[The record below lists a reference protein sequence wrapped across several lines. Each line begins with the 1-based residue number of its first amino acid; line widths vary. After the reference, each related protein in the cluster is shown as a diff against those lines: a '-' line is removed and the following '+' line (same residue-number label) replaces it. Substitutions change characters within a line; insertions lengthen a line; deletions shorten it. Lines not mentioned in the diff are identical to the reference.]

1 MDIPSN
7 ILAERY
13 ASREMNAIWSP
24 KRRIII
30 ERELWVAI
38 LQAQKALGIA
48 VDATVIEDYRRVIAQ
63 VDLHSIAQRET
74 QLQHDLMAR
83 LQEFSALAGQEQI
96 HLGLTSRD
104 ITENCEQ
111 LLILES
117 LRLILRRA
125 VDCLKLLIELVIRY
139 RNTPLVART
148 HNMPAQPTTLGRR
161 LAMRGEEYLIASNDL
176 LALISGYQFRGIK
189 GAVGTQSDLLEL
201 FEGDEQR
208 VQQLE
213 ERVLQHLQRQ
223 GALCVS
229 GQIYPRSLD
238 LKVVHHLVQLAAA
251 PASLA
256 LDIRLMSGTSL
267 MGEGYAAGRV
277 GSSAMPHK
285 RNPAMCERISAL
297 GVVLKGYHTM
307 LATLSGAQWYEGDV
321 SCSVVRRVALPN
333 MFLASEGLLNTLQ
346 QLLKGLVINEAG
358 MQAELERYLPQ
369 LMSSRILMAAVRA
382 GLGRE
387 QAHRILREE
396 LSATETPGTLRDVA
410 RHPLVR
416 RLAARAEFPLGL
428 QEIMQ
433 AITTPPLWGR
443 APTQIEQFV
452 KQARNFIEQSSSPA
466 LPD

>member
-1 MDIPSN
+1 MDIPPN

-24 KRRIII
+24 TRRIII

-38 LQAQKALGIA
+38 LQAQKELGIA
-48 VDATVIEDYRRVIAQ
+48 INDAVIESYRQVIAQ
-63 VDLHSIAQRET
+63 VDLRSIAQREAK
-74 QLQHDLMAR
+74 LQHDLMAR
-83 LQEFSALAGQEQI
+83 LQEFSALAGHEQI

-125 VDCLKLLIELVIRY
+125 VDCLKLLIELTIRY
-139 RNTPLVART
+139 RNTLLVART

-161 LAMRGEEYLIASNDL
+161 LAMRGEEYLIACLDL
-176 LALISGYQFRGIK
+176 STFIAGYRFRGLK

-201 FEGDEQR
+201 FKGDEER

-213 ERVLQHLQRQ
+213 ERVLQHLKQKQ
-223 GALCVS
+223 KGVLSAS
-229 GQIYPRSLD
+229 GQIYPRTLD
-238 LKVVHHLVQLAAA
+238 LKVAHHLVQLVAA

-256 LDIRLMSGTSL
+256 LDIRLMSSKAL
-267 MGEGYAAGRV
+267 MSEGYVADRV

-297 GVVLKGYHTM
+297 QVVLKGYHSM
-307 LATLSGAQWYEGDV
+307 LAALSGAQWYEGDV

-346 QLLKGLVINEAG
+346 QLLKGLVINEEG
-358 MQAELERYLPQ
+358 MQTELNGYLPQ

-396 LSATETPGTLRDVA
+396 LQIAEVPKAISNIAQ
-410 RHPLVR
+410 HPLVR
-416 RLAARAEFPLGL
+416 HLAARAEFPLTW
-428 QEIMQ
+428 QEIVR
-433 AITTPPLWGR
+433 AITMPPLGGR
-443 APTQIEQFV
+443 APAQVDQFV
-452 KQARNFIEQSSSPA
+452 QQAEDFIA
-466 LPD
+466 RMIGKF